1 MIAFATGMGRVGT
14 VFASAGGTARSG
26 FDVAVAGN
34 SFVCVCVCVCGRVP
48 FNDQLQQPRQIGRD
62 LCVDWKHN
70 DVRLFLLLLPPA
82 SGRLVSLPL
91 PHKEIKMKYLLLLI
105 FSFYSAPHFSEVKV
119 VDQGLAQPHLPP
131 GRVINA
137 SPSKCR

>member
-1 MIAFATGMGRVGT
+1 MLLQLEWVGSALCLPVPVGRLGRDLMLP
-14 VFASAGGTARSG
+14 SLGIPL
-26 FDVAVAGN
+26 
-34 SFVCVCVCVCGRVP
+34 CVSVCVCGRVP

-105 FSFYSAPHFSEVKV
+105 FSFYSAPHLSEVMV